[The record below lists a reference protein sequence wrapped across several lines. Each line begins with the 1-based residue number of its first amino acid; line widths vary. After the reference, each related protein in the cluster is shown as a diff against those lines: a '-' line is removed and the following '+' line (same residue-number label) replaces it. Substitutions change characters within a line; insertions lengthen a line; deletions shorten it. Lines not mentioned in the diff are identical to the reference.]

1 MQRMT
6 VYITKK
12 LMVNFLVVTMTLLA
26 IVWLSQSLKLV
37 DLLVNRGLPFSLFF
51 KMTLLTLPWM
61 VSILLPITYFIAVTQ
76 TYYRMMID
84 SEINVMRAVGLSPLM
99 LAKPA
104 FLLGGLLCVFGY
116 VITLYMMPQSYKVF
130 EDLRHIVKYDY
141 SSVLLQEGA
150 FTELLD
156 NVTVYVRERSRD
168 GSLRGVLI
176 HDSRIPKQPVT
187 IVAQE
192 GALVRTDH
200 GPRVVMVAGNRQE
213 ISRETNQ
220 ISLLHFD
227 RYSFDILSPS
237 SQGGIRQGRKLPEL
251 SLQELFYPENYSYLH
266 PSRYGV
272 YRAQGHQRLLL
283 PLYLVVFP
291 ALTLVILFKG
301 EYSRQ
306 GRLQRIGVAV
316 VAFVIIQGLAM
327 SLENIAASQPIFIP
341 FMYINVALPLLLS
354 FIWLAFPKLE
364 EKSMSGVTLKLFSI
378 RR

>member
-1 MQRMT
+1 MRRIT
-6 VYITKK
+6 AYITKK
-12 LMVNFLVVTMTLLA
+12 LMVNFLVITMTLLA

-37 DLLVNRGLPFSLFF
+37 DLLVNRGLPFSLFV

-61 VSILLPITYFIAVTQ
+61 ISIILPITYFIAVTQ
-76 TYYRMMID
+76 TYYRMIID
-84 SEINVMRAVGLSPLM
+84 SEINVMRAVGLSPLV

-104 FLLGGLLCVFGY
+104 FLLGGILCIFGY
-116 VITLYMMPQSYKVF
+116 TITLHIMPNSYKVF
-130 EDLRHIVKYDY
+130 ENLRYIIKYDY

-168 GSLRGVLI
+168 GRLRGVLI
-176 HDSRIPKQPVT
+176 HDSRIPNQPVT
-187 IVAQE
+187 IVAEE
-192 GALVRTDH
+192 GALVRTDN

-213 ISRETNQ
+213 ISQETKQ

-227 RYSFDILSPS
+227 RYSFDILNPS
-237 SQGGIRQGRKLPEL
+237 SQGDGRLGRKLPEL
-251 SLQELFYPENYSYLH
+251 SLQELFYPENHSYLH

-283 PLYLVVFP
+283 PLYLLVFP
-291 ALTLVILFKG
+291 ALSLAILFKG

-306 GRLQRIGVAV
+306 GRAQRIGVAV
-316 VAFVIIQGLAM
+316 VAFVIVQGLAM
-327 SLENIAASQPIFIP
+327 SLENIAASQPIFIL
-341 FMYINVALPLLLS
+341 FMYLNVGLPLLLS
-354 FIWLAFPKLE
+354 LIWLNFPKLGQ
-364 EKSMSGVTLKLFSI
+364 KWLSVGALKQS